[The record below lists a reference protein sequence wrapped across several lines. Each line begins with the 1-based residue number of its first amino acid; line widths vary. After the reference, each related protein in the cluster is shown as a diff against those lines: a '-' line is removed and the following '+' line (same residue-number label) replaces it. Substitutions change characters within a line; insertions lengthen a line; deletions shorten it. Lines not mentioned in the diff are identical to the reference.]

1 MKYKKTT
8 LPNGL
13 RVITAPSKSPAVTVL
28 IMVETGSN
36 YEAKEQNGLS
46 HFLEHMCFKGTK
58 ERTSAAE
65 IALEF
70 DKIGSSHN
78 AFTSTEF
85 TGYYAKAEKK
95 QWKNLLNILSDMY
108 LHPTLPETDLERER
122 GVILQEISMYEDQ
135 PQASVWHTLF
145 ELLYGDTPAGRP
157 VAGSPEN
164 VKRFTREDF
173 VSYRSAHYV
182 ASKTVVVVAGDI
194 KEAEVRKEVAKLF
207 KDIPKAKKIGKDVV
221 VSTQQ
226 TPGLQIHDKQT
237 DQAHMLMAF
246 HSYNARDKRIPALS
260 LLSAV
265 LGGGMSSRLWG
276 KIRHEMGACYYIFA
290 HNEEYTDHGLL
301 TIATGVDPKRVREV
315 VRVILEECAR
325 LVKNP
330 VPVEE
335 LNKAKEYLI
344 GHLYLGLETSD
355 SLAEFYAGQEVIKGK
370 MLTPEEMEKAL
381 RKVTARDVQKIAG
394 DLFTNERLNLA
405 IVGSIENKDEIKEV
419 LTF

>member
-1 MKYKKTT
+1 MKYKKTK

-13 RVITAPSKSPAVTVL
+13 RIITIPTKSPATTVL

-36 YEAKEQNGLS
+36 YESKEHNGLS

-58 ERTSAAE
+58 NRPSAVE

-70 DKIGSSHN
+70 DTMGSSHN
-78 AFTSTEF
+78 AFTSNEF
-85 TGYYAKAEKK
+85 TGYYAKAERK
-95 QWKNLLNILSDMY
+95 QWKNILNILSDMY

-135 PQASVWHTLF
+135 PQAIVWHTLF
-145 ELLYGDTPAGRP
+145 ELLYGDTPAGRQ
-157 VAGSPEN
+157 VAGTPEN

-182 ASKTVVVVAGDI
+182 ASKTVVVVAGDVRESDVKGEVMKYFKEI
-194 KEAEVRKEVAKLF
+194 PRAKKLAKEAVEVHQKE
-207 KDIPKAKKIGKDVV
+207 
-221 VSTQQ
+221 
-226 TPGLQIHDKQT
+226 PGLLIHDKDT
-237 DQAHMLMAF
+237 DQVHMVLAL
-246 HSYNARDKRIPALS
+246 HAYKATDKRVPALS

-265 LGGGMSSRLWG
+265 LGNGMSSRLFH
-276 KIRHEMGACYYIFA
+276 KLRHEMGACYYINT

-301 TIATGVDPKRVREV
+301 TISTGVDAKRVREV

-325 LVKNP
+325 LLKAP
-330 VPVEE
+330 IPKEE
-335 LNKAKEYLI
+335 LDKAKEYLI

-355 SLAEFYAGQEVIKGK
+355 SLAEFYAGQEVTKGRSE
-370 MLTPEEMEKAL
+370 TPEEIERAL
-381 RKVTARDVQKIAG
+381 RRVTPKDVQKIAG
-394 DLFTNERLNLA
+394 DIFRNEKLNLA
-405 IVGSIENKDEIKEV
+405 LVGKVEDKEELRKV